1 MGAKESAMDTRRLA
15 MGMLAAAGLF
25 ALGIA
30 AGCAGDAGRRDP
42 PSAMAAAGAP
52 APTVKAQ
59 TLCPNLG
66 RPIKKYLYV
75 DAEGYRIYVCC
86 WGCLSKVQADPK
98 AALAKIRANG
108 EEPEKLAP

>member
-1 MGAKESAMDTRRLA
+1 MVTRKLA
-15 MGMLAAAGLF
+15 MGMLAGAGLF
-25 ALGIA
+25 AWGIV
-30 AGCAGDAGRRDP
+30 AGCSQDAGRRDP
-42 PSAMAAAGAP
+42 PAAAAASGAP
-52 APTVKAQ
+52 APAVKAQ
-59 TLCPNLG
+59 TLCPNLA

-98 AALAKIRANG
+98 AAIAKIRANG

>member
-1 MGAKESAMDTRRLA
+1 MNTRRLA
-15 MGMLAAAGLF
+15 IGMLAAAGLF

-30 AGCAGDAGRRDP
+30 AGCSQNAGRKDP
-42 PSAMAAAGAP
+42 PSAATASGAP
-52 APTVKAQ
+52 AVKAQ

-98 AALAKIRANG
+98 AAIAKIRANG

>member
-1 MGAKESAMDTRRLA
+1 MDTRRLA
-15 MGMLAAAGLF
+15 TGMLAAAGLF
-25 ALGIA
+25 AWGIA
-30 AGCAGDAGRRDP
+30 AGCSEDAGRRDP
-42 PSAMAAAGAP
+42 PAATAASGAP
-52 APTVKAQ
+52 APAVKAQ

-98 AALAKIRANG
+98 AAIAKIRANG